1 MEIIHD
7 VTLLIIVGVALNYID
22 NLIQNQT
29 NNN

>member
-29 NNN
+29 K